1 MFATAASAFWAAG
14 VDAAIALGGG
24 PAAEVDVGES
34 FDAEE
39 AISAACGGGGKASAA
54 TGAFS
59 IENDASEAGDAT
71 FVACADKAEGAAADV
86 VDAFLAGG
94 ARATATAVDFGGG
107 ASVVEATQAG
117 AALVVGCAGFGD
129 AAAFSAKDAASL
141 GWTASIVASV
151 DLFAALFDAFLGG
164 DTIAVLGAGLSA
176 ACGADATEA
185 DLAACAL
192 LVACAGSSGLT
203 EAVGAAVA
211 WGAFGIGATAF
222 FTAESEF
229 TAVFGFAV
237 GVGGTRRAA
246 LVFTDA
252 PCGAFCGA
260 FAGFGAGFLGTKADG
275 VVGVGDGDT
284 TIP

>member
-1 MFATAASAFWAAG
+1 MFATAAGAFGSAG
-14 VDAAIALGGG
+14 VNAAIALGGG

-39 AISAACGGGGKASAA
+39 AVSAACGSGGKASAA

-59 IENDASEAGDAT
+59 VENDASESGDAT

-86 VDAFLAGG
+86 VDALLAGG
-94 ARATATAVDFGGG
+94 TGATPTAVDFGGSAG
-107 ASVVEATQAG
+107 VVEAAQAG
-117 AALVVGCAGFGD
+117 AALVVGGASFGD

-164 DTIAVLGAGLSA
+164 DAIAVLGAGLGA
-176 ACGADATEA
+176 ACRADTAEA
-185 DLAACAL
+185 DLAAGAL
-192 LVACAGSSGLT
+192 LVACAGGSGLA

-222 FTAESEF
+222 FATESEF
-229 TAVFGFAV
+229 AAVFGFAV

-246 LVFTDA
+246 LVFADA

-260 FAGFGAGFLGTKADG
+260 FAGFGTGFLGTKADG